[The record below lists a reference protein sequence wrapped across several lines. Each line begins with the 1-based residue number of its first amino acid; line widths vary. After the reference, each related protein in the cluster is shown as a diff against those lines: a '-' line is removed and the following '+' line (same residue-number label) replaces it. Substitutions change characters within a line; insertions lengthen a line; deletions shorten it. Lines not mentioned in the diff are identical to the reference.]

1 MNKVYKVIWN
11 VALGTWLAVSELAK
25 GKVKSSSATVVSL
38 AEINNQSIQ
47 KEKIG
52 SIAKTTAL
60 FAAFALISAQSFAA
74 PETIAASTDNG
85 NSGILPV
92 ENLEFWQQLT
102 NNHFVLTND
111 KRISV
116 GGSLWLGTNARAGGA
131 GIAIGSG
138 AVSADTDN
146 IKGSVAIGNSSYAN
160 AGATVLGSLATGGQ
174 NAVALGRNALA
185 NDEGVAIGR
194 GAQGVGSS
202 AIAIGRSA
210 VANGNNSIAIGNA
223 SVATA
228 ENSVSFGNATLQRKI
243 TNIASGSVNENS
255 TDAMTGKQLFQ
266 ANKNVAAALGGGAV
280 VLADGQITAPKY
292 SVGGKEVVGV
302 EDAVTALDTRATTNE
317 TDIANNK
324 TAIGKN
330 AEDITAVGA
339 RVTTNT
345 ADISKLNQNV
355 NDGVFSVSANAI
367 GAAKVAK
374 DAVID
379 YSNTDKN
386 IVITQDGT
394 NFKFDLANNLNVK
407 NSIVVG
413 ESTLSSNGLSI
424 AGGPSISATGI
435 NANHTVISNLKDG
448 EAAHDAVNKGQLDK
462 LLTDSGLVGD
472 TGESIN
478 AVTYDKDG
486 KVTLADNSGLTIGAN
501 TLNATGL
508 SIAGGPSISATG
520 INANNTVIR
529 NLKDGEAA
537 HEAVNKGQLDKL
549 LTDSGLVDD
558 AGESI
563 NAVTYDKDGKV
574 TLADNSG
581 LTIGANTLNAA
592 GLTVGNTLITSAG
605 LSFANGGPSISATG
619 INANH
624 TVISNLK
631 DGEAAHDAVNKGQL
645 DKLLTDS
652 GLVGDTGESINAVTY
667 DKDGKVTLANNSGL
681 TIGANTLNA
690 AGLTVGNTLITS
702 AGLSFANGGPS
713 ISATGINANNTII
726 SNLKD
731 GVAAHDAV
739 NRGQLDKL
747 LTDSGLVDGEGK
759 SINAVTYDK
768 DGKVTLADNG
778 GDGTLISNVAE
789 GKVEA
794 GSKDAVNG
802 SQVAGIRDD
811 LQAKIDGN
819 TSAIGDIQK
828 DLGTMQNDIGG
839 IKQDLG
845 TMQNDIGGIKQ
856 DLASG
861 KLGVV
866 QQADKDATITVGK
879 ETGGNKVDMSGTA
892 GDRVVTGVANGA
904 VQKDSKDAVNG
915 SQLNTTNQAIVSSL
929 GGGASFD
936 STTGEFN
943 APTYQVGADKHKDV
957 GSAISALDQANQGL
971 NSKIDNVSDRLENAF
986 RSTNDRIDSVEKK
999 ANAGIA
1005 AAMAL
1010 ESAPFIAGKY
1020 TYSAGAAYHGGESA
1034 IGVTLRKTSNNGR
1047 WSVTGGIAAATQGD
1061 ASVRIGVS
1069 GVIN

>member
-25 GKVKSSSATVVSL
+25 GKVKSSRSTVVSL

-330 AEDITAVGA
+330 AEDITAVDTRVTTNETNIANNKTAIGKNAEDITAVGARVTTNETDIANNKTAIGKNAEDITAVGARVTTNETDIANNKTAIGKNAEDITAVGA

-374 DAVID
+374 DTVID

-435 NANHTVISNLKDG
+435 NANNTVIS
-448 EAAHDAVNKGQLDK
+448 
-462 LLTDSGLVGD
+462 
-472 TGESIN
+472 
-478 AVTYDKDG
+478 
-486 KVTLADNSGLTIGAN
+486 
-501 TLNATGL
+501 
-508 SIAGGPSISATG
+508 
-520 INANNTVIR
+520 

-558 AGESI
+558 
-563 NAVTYDKDGKV
+563 
-574 TLADNSG
+574 
-581 LTIGANTLNAA
+581 
-592 GLTVGNTLITSAG
+592 
-605 LSFANGGPSISATG
+605 
-619 INANH
+619 
-624 TVISNLK
+624 
-631 DGEAAHDAVNKGQL
+631 
-645 DKLLTDS
+645 
-652 GLVGDTGESINAVTY
+652 TGESINAVTY
-667 DKDGKVTLANNSGL
+667 DKDGKITLADNSGL

-828 DLGTMQNDIGG
+828 
-839 IKQDLG
+839 DLG

>member
-435 NANHTVISNLKDG
+435 NANN
-448 EAAHDAVNKGQLDK
+448 
-462 LLTDSGLVGD
+462 
-472 TGESIN
+472 
-478 AVTYDKDG
+478 
-486 KVTLADNSGLTIGAN
+486 TI
-501 TLNATGL
+501 
-508 SIAGGPSISATG
+508 
-520 INANNTVIR
+520 
-529 NLKDGEAA
+529 
-537 HEAVNKGQLDKL
+537 
-549 LTDSGLVDD
+549 
-558 AGESI
+558 
-563 NAVTYDKDGKV
+563 
-574 TLADNSG
+574 
-581 LTIGANTLNAA
+581 
-592 GLTVGNTLITSAG
+592 
-605 LSFANGGPSISATG
+605 
-619 INANH
+619 
-624 TVISNLK
+624 ISNLK

-713 ISATGINANNTII
+713 ISATGINANHTVI

-731 GVAAHDAV
+731 GEAAHDAV
-739 NRGQLDKL
+739 NKGQLDKL

-828 DLGTMQNDIGG
+828 
-839 IKQDLG
+839 DLG

>member
-25 GKVKSSSATVVSL
+25 GKVKSSSSTVVSL

-74 PETIAASTDNG
+74 PETIAASTDKAKTG
-85 NSGILPV
+85 NFFV
-92 ENLEFWQQLT
+92 ENIEFWQQLT
-102 NNHFVLTND
+102 NNHLGVGSDNKVT
-111 KRISV
+111 V
-116 GGSLWLGTNARAGGA
+116 GGPLWLGTNASAGGA

-138 AVSADTDN
+138 ALSVDGDTVGA
-146 IKGSVAIGNSSYAN
+146 IAIGNSSYAN
-160 AGATVLGSLATGGQ
+160 LGATVLGLLATGGQ

-435 NANHTVISNLKDG
+435 NAN
-448 EAAHDAVNKGQLDK
+448 
-462 LLTDSGLVGD
+462 
-472 TGESIN
+472 
-478 AVTYDKDG
+478 
-486 KVTLADNSGLTIGAN
+486 
-501 TLNATGL
+501 
-508 SIAGGPSISATG
+508 
-520 INANNTVIR
+520 NTVIR

-537 HEAVNKGQLDKL
+537 HEAVNK
-549 LTDSGLVDD
+549 
-558 AGESI
+558 
-563 NAVTYDKDGKV
+563 
-574 TLADNSG
+574 
-581 LTIGANTLNAA
+581 
-592 GLTVGNTLITSAG
+592 
-605 LSFANGGPSISATG
+605 
-619 INANH
+619 
-624 TVISNLK
+624 
-631 DGEAAHDAVNKGQL
+631 
-645 DKLLTDS
+645 
-652 GLVGDTGESINAVTY
+652 
-667 DKDGKVTLANNSGL
+667 
-681 TIGANTLNA
+681 
-690 AGLTVGNTLITS
+690 
-702 AGLSFANGGPS
+702 
-713 ISATGINANNTII
+713 
-726 SNLKD
+726 
-731 GVAAHDAV
+731 
-739 NRGQLDKL
+739 GQLDKL

-828 DLGTMQNDIGG
+828 
-839 IKQDLG
+839 DLG

>member
-60 FAAFALISAQSFAA
+60 FAAFALISAQSFAV
-74 PETIAASTDNG
+74 PETIAASTDKAKIG
-85 NSGILPV
+85 TFFV
-92 ENLEFWQQLT
+92 ENIEFWQQLT
-102 NNHFVLTND
+102 NNHLEVGSDN
-111 KRISV
+111 RVSV
-116 GGSLWLGTNARAGGA
+116 GGPLWLGTNASAGGA

-138 AVSADTDN
+138 AL
-146 IKGSVAIGNSSYAN
+146 SVDGGTVGAIAIGNSSYAN
-160 AGATVLGSLATGGQ
+160 LGATVLGLLATGGQ

-330 AEDITAVGA
+330 AEDITAVDTRVTTNETNIANNKTAIGKNAEDITAVGARVTTNETDIASNKTAIGKNAEDITAVGARVTTNETDIANNKTAIGKNAEDITAMDTRVTTNETDIANNKTAIGKSAEDITAVGA

-435 NANHTVISNLKDG
+435 NANNTVIRNLKDG
-448 EAAHDAVNKGQLDK
+448 EAAHEAVNKGQLDK

-486 KVTLADNSGLTIGAN
+486 KVTLADNSGLIVGA
-501 TLNATGL
+501 TTVNATGL

-520 INANNTVIR
+520 INANNTVIS

-537 HEAVNKGQLDKL
+537 HEAVNKGQLDKLLTDSGLVGDTGESINAVTYDKAGKVTLADNSGLIVGATTVNATGLSIAGGPSISATGINANNTIISNLKDGEAAHDAVNKGQLDKL

-563 NAVTYDKDGKV
+563 NAVTYDKDG
-574 TLADNSG
+574 
-581 LTIGANTLNAA
+581 
-592 GLTVGNTLITSAG
+592 
-605 LSFANGGPSISATG
+605 
-619 INANH
+619 
-624 TVISNLK
+624 
-631 DGEAAHDAVNKGQL
+631 Q
-645 DKLLTDS
+645 
-652 GLVGDTGESINAVTY
+652 
-667 DKDGKVTLANNSGL
+667 VTLANNSGL

-713 ISATGINANNTII
+713 ISATGINANNTVIR
-726 SNLKD
+726 NLKIT
-731 GVAAHDAV
+731 
-739 NRGQLDKL
+739 N
-747 LTDSGLVDGEGK
+747 
-759 SINAVTYDK
+759 
-768 DGKVTLADNG
+768 LAC
-778 GDGTLISNVAE
+778 A
-789 GKVEA
+789 
-794 GSKDAVNG
+794 
-802 SQVAGIRDD
+802 
-811 LQAKIDGN
+811 
-819 TSAIGDIQK
+819 
-828 DLGTMQNDIGG
+828 
-839 IKQDLG
+839 
-845 TMQNDIGGIKQ
+845 
-856 DLASG
+856 
-861 KLGVV
+861 
-866 QQADKDATITVGK
+866 
-879 ETGGNKVDMSGTA
+879 
-892 GDRVVTGVANGA
+892 
-904 VQKDSKDAVNG
+904 
-915 SQLNTTNQAIVSSL
+915 
-929 GGGASFD
+929 
-936 STTGEFN
+936 
-943 APTYQVGADKHKDV
+943 
-957 GSAISALDQANQGL
+957 
-971 NSKIDNVSDRLENAF
+971 
-986 RSTNDRIDSVEKK
+986 
-999 ANAGIA
+999 
-1005 AAMAL
+1005 
-1010 ESAPFIAGKY
+1010 
-1020 TYSAGAAYHGGESA
+1020 
-1034 IGVTLRKTSNNGR
+1034 
-1047 WSVTGGIAAATQGD
+1047 
-1061 ASVRIGVS
+1061 
-1069 GVIN
+1069 